1 MEPRS
6 HELTLSFL
14 EPDEPL
20 AVELAGRHAGEWAH
34 LYTGWDAE
42 AALRDFRGHRT
53 DGSLPAT
60 LVLREEGEFAG
71 SVSVVFGDCEARR
84 DLDPWL
90 ASLHVMPAHRGRG
103 YARCLVLA
111 AVDLAARNNV
121 EMLHV
126 FTEGADD
133 LFEKCGFVP
142 LAEADLHGHA
152 VRILRR
158 EIGRLSS
165 GAHRLP

>member
-1 MEPRS
+1 MP
-6 HELTLSFL
+6 TL
-14 EPDEPL
+14 EPQSPKISLTFLDPGEPL
-20 AVELAGRHAGEWAH
+20 AEELAARHAGEWAH
-34 LYTGWDAE
+34 LYTGWDAGV
-42 AALRDFRGHRT
+42 ALRDFRGHRT

-60 LVLREEGEFAG
+60 LVLREGGEFAG

-90 ASLHVMPAHRGRG
+90 ASLHVMPEHRGRG
-103 YARCLVLA
+103 HARRLVLA
-111 AVDLAARNNV
+111 AVDLAARSNV

-126 FTEGADD
+126 FTEGADG

-158 EIGRLSS
+158 EIRPDS
-165 GAHRLP
+165 